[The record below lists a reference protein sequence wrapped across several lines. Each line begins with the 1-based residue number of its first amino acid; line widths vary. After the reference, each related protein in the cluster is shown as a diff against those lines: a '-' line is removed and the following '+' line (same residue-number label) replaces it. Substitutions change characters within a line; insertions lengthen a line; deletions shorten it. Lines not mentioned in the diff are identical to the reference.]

1 MSQPSLGAD
10 SGCLDCEIP
19 NGKAAE
25 TTKKNRESGS
35 RSYPELGSADKGGFG
50 CKYYYHAASMD
61 NWEEEEQSD

>member
-1 MSQPSLGAD
+1 MIQPSLGAEY
-10 SGCLDCEIP
+10 GCPDCEIP
-19 NGKAAE
+19 NEKAFE

-61 NWEEEEQSD
+61 NREEEEESD